1 MFTVI
6 PALTCFP
13 GELLA
18 IQEIPVGGPGSDS
31 IRRGIAMTGTT
42 LEHVMREVNMMRSL
56 QHENIVQYL
65 GTSFDDGKLYIL
77 LEYVSGKNLT

>member
-1 MFTVI
+1 
-6 PALTCFP
+6 
-13 GELLA
+13 
-18 IQEIPVGGPGSDS
+18 
-31 IRRGIAMTGTT
+31 MTGTT

-77 LEYVSGKNLT
+77 RAYVSGKNLT